1 MKRILSCCLI
11 LILLAG
17 CARPPVSPRPPQP
30 APPQEQA
37 AADSHQGAAFL
48 IEPLGLEGDL
58 RPQEDAEAGEAFLAS
73 VRVAGPRGEP
83 VEGLVCESGGVRTVT
98 DAEGRCLLPMC
109 SGVPQALS
117 LASEAPAKET
127 QYLVT
132 AREGAWEEELF
143 LLWAAV

>member
-1 MKRILSCCLI
+1 M
-11 LILLAG
+11 
-17 CARPPVSPRPPQP
+17 RPPASLRTSQP
-30 APPQEQA
+30 APPRERD
-37 AADSHQGAAFL
+37 AADSHRVAAFL

-58 RPQEDAEAGEAFLAS
+58 RPREDAEAGETFLAS

-83 VEGLVCESGGVRTVT
+83 VEGLVCESGGVRAVT

-117 LASEAPAKET
+117 LASEAPARET

-132 AREGAWEEELF
+132 AREGAGEEELF